1 MSVRTRFIAVVAA
14 LGLALLAAGCGG
26 GDDKSSDSA
35 REGAKSLSEA
45 MDRAAQ
51 LMDDVGA
58 TSGSL
63 DRYSQDITGPISQTG
78 DVIALL
84 TGSDETESKL
94 RTAARQQRTFLQ
106 ATDEAASAR
115 TKSGAS
121 RALLRARS
129 AGRRASSSYA
139 RVVAEDDS
147 LAGLVPDA
155 TTFNT
160 SNLRRA
166 VTGVHAKKKVKK
178 KVRKRRSSSSSGS
191 SSSGGSSGSSGG
203 SGGTNCGGGV
213 IAMNSVT
220 SCPFARNVATTF
232 RNAGGDSVIDV
243 YSPVTDRVYTMR
255 CNLQEPVICRG
266 GNGAAV
272 RIR

>member
-1 MSVRTRFIAVVAA
+1 MSVRTRFIAVLAA
-14 LGLALLAAGCGG
+14 LGLVLAAGGCG
-26 GDDKSSDSA
+26 GDDDKTPESA
-35 REGAKSLSEA
+35 RAGAKSLSEA

-51 LMDDVGA
+51 LMDDL
-58 TSGSL
+58 SPRSSSL
-63 DRYSQDITGPISQTG
+63 DRYSQDISGPISQTG

-84 TGSDETESKL
+84 NGEDETERKL
-94 RTAARQQRTFLQ
+94 LTAARQQRTFLQ

-129 AGRRASSSYA
+129 GGRRASSSYS
-139 RVVAEDDS
+139 RVVAVDDS
-147 LAGLVPDA
+147 LAGLVPDS

-166 VTGVHAKKKVKK
+166 VAGVHAKKKVKK
-178 KVRKRRSSSSSGS
+178 KVVKRRSSSSSGS
-191 SSSGGSSGSSGG
+191 SSSGGSTSSGG